1 VKEDVRLRAMR
12 WLLVLDYVE
21 SEAAAHG
28 GLEAAVAAGVVLEDP
43 WEVVRRVGDMAPH
56 KICQFAFK
64 RNDIVWIC
72 KDCQRDESA
81 WVGACLLIFLAVVL
95 LAARVVV
102 CTNNDDDRVHPNHGG
117 V

>member
-1 VKEDVRLRAMR
+1 MR

-21 SEAAAHG
+21 SEAQAHG
-28 GLEAAVAAGVVLEDP
+28 GLEAAVAAGAVPEDP
-43 WEVVRRVGDMAPH
+43 WELVRRVGDMAPH

-81 WVGACLLIFLAVVL
+81 WCLFVFLLCRYMWWWWWWWVVSI
-95 LAARVVV
+95 ARY
-102 CTNNDDDRVHPNHGG
+102 RF
-117 V
+117 